1 MPPPAADMENGA
13 VGSTA
18 AEVEAG
24 ESPGS
29 SPVIKT
35 KGRGLRRWRR
45 IPREQRK
52 EGSAGGGGGG
62 GGSAQLHKR
71 RIPLPGGARSG
82 KLHEVVLEEE
92 EESSTASVES
102 RFVPPGKLDPSL
114 GALVA
119 SAGFSLGAGGADSD
133 HSEDWSSGSRSS
145 TAASA
150 PRRHNDLSPFA
161 ADRAGRSSR
170 AARPRAFSAAEAR
183 NSLRSSDAGNGIHK
197 VLADHCD
204 HGEEAPLMARDYC
217 KENGSVVVGRWA
229 QGSVDSDADAA
240 AERSVGN
247 NGDIGSGMQSS
258 ADPYAESV
266 SLLQRTQEALEN
278 EIKMFA
284 AISKESSDNFDGND
298 DDWIGLVDIAE
309 PLEGTS
315 QNVKDPESR
324 PEEASYLG
332 RLFLE
337 KTEAEIQSIILTR
350 AAQTWAPLVDD
361 QIALYNAQKSL
372 SGDYKQLE
380 LKLQHTKN
388 RAAMLEEMAEKL
400 KAECRDLS
408 GRSEVLR
415 LQSRASR
422 VSLFCFIQFVL
433 LFTAV
438 GTFLARLL
446 PSPTEYIFNYA
457 RNSLSILIWAVD
469 AQSNGSCSPATAFR
483 LAQEGGQEVQIA
495 GDLAVKPGSLWAFP
509 KMRPSLFVVVALP
522 PVRRVFLFPSLPPPP
537 PPPFG
542 DVVRALRG
550 SLKAVPPTFYPF
562 AGTLVYSLEE
572 EEEEGLVSIV
582 VEAGG
587 GVAFVEAETDLDFGW
602 LVDEWEE
609 HNEDALQ
616 QLVLDIYRD
625 ELPAPVMAAQVT
637 EFVGGGG
644 GVAVHHAAADSHG
657 LWQFLEMWSASAAA
671 AAVAIGISAAASTIS
686 LDDAS
691 TDERRRPLLPIRR
704 LPRFVFSYHCTPTPK
719 ATAAAASTR
728 REPSPELVEEEM
740 AKDGGEGGGRD
751 KRG

>member
-13 VGSTA
+13 VGSPA

-24 ESPGS
+24 ASPGS

-52 EGSAGGGGGG
+52 EGSAASAAAGS
-62 GGSAQLHKR
+62 GSAQLHKR
-71 RIPLPGGARSG
+71 RIPLPGGAPRG
-82 KLHEVVLEEE
+82 KLHEVVLEEEE

-102 RFVPPGKLDPSL
+102 RFVPPAKLDPSL
-114 GALVA
+114 GVLLVA
-119 SAGFSLGAGGADSD
+119 SSGFSVGAGGADSD
-133 HSEDWSSGSRSS
+133 HSEDRSSGSRSS

-170 AARPRAFSAAEAR
+170 AARARAAEAQY
-183 NSLRSSDAGNGIHK
+183 SLRCSNAVNSRRQSIAGNGIHK

-204 HGEEAPLMARDYC
+204 HGEETPLMARDYC
-217 KENGSVVVGRWA
+217 NVENGSVVVRRLA

-240 AERSVGN
+240 QRSVGN
-247 NGDIGSGMQSS
+247 NGDLGSGMKSS
-258 ADPYAESV
+258 ADPYAESI

-278 EIKMFA
+278 V
-284 AISKESSDNFDGND
+284 ISKESNDNFDGND
-298 DDWIGLVDIAE
+298 DDWSGLVDLAE

-337 KTEAEIQSIILTR
+337 KTEAEIKSIILTR

-400 KAECRDLS
+400 RAECRVLS
-408 GRSEVLR
+408 GSSEVLR

-446 PSPTEYIFNYA
+446 PSPTEY
-457 RNSLSILIWAVD
+457 
-469 AQSNGSCSPATAFR
+469 
-483 LAQEGGQEVQIA
+483 
-495 GDLAVKPGSLWAFP
+495 
-509 KMRPSLFVVVALP
+509 
-522 PVRRVFLFPSLPPPP
+522 
-537 PPPFG
+537 
-542 DVVRALRG
+542 
-550 SLKAVPPTFYPF
+550 VPT
-562 AGTLVYSLEE
+562 
-572 EEEEGLVSIV
+572 
-582 VEAGG
+582 
-587 GVAFVEAETDLDFGW
+587 
-602 LVDEWEE
+602 
-609 HNEDALQ
+609 
-616 QLVLDIYRD
+616 
-625 ELPAPVMAAQVT
+625 
-637 EFVGGGG
+637 
-644 GVAVHHAAADSHG
+644 
-657 LWQFLEMWSASAAA
+657 
-671 AAVAIGISAAASTIS
+671 
-686 LDDAS
+686 
-691 TDERRRPLLPIRR
+691 
-704 LPRFVFSYHCTPTPK
+704 
-719 ATAAAASTR
+719 
-728 REPSPELVEEEM
+728 
-740 AKDGGEGGGRD
+740 
-751 KRG
+751 